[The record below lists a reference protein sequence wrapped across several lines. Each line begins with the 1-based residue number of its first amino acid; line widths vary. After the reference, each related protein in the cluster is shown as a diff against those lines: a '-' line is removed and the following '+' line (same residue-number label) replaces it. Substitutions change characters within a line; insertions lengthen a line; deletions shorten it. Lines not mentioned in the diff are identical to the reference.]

1 MAALSRKR
9 NGGSKPTECFLK
21 ENTLLGGANDNTDTP
36 LVSEDRGQQVMS
48 FNIKAG
54 SMGN

>member
-1 MAALSRKR
+1 MVAVSQL
-9 NGGSKPTECFLK
+9 NVFLK